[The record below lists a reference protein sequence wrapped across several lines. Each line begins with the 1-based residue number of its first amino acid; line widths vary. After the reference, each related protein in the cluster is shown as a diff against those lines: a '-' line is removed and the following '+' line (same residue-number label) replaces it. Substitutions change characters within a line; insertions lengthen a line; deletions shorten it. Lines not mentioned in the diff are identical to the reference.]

1 MKQGGIF
8 LRKNIGLLINDL
20 NTPFTSEAVKGAELG
35 ARAMDANMYIFP
47 GMYLNNT
54 LISDDHLQYEYQ
66 YNTLFQFAND
76 THLDILYIMMG
87 LIGCRVDFDAR
98 RRFLAQF
105 LGIPVV
111 ILYTDMPGYPS
122 MVFDNQKAFMQG
134 IRHLIVDHNAKNI
147 GYVSGPKTNIDAMER
162 LTAYK
167 NVLKE
172 HNIPYNENYVV
183 YGNFEDSSEQL
194 IGAFVAT
201 HPELDA
207 VVFANDEMAK
217 GGYRVFAKLGLK
229 VGKDILAVGFDNSP
243 YASTLNPPLTTV
255 EANAAELAY
264 KAIVHMADFLD
275 ENASPVAQ
283 RVATHYIH
291 RCSCGCPNYDYDSL
305 ASKLQLTGL
314 LDEEKRPEILK
325 HIMNYLFSTYTDTSM
340 IVQLKDDLSVF
351 FRLVC
356 DLTKSEDIANDRL
369 DVRTL
374 FTQIIE
380 QPIFSYTSVE
390 FFVNL
395 LFSLQFVLERQI
407 PNPETRIAFVDLFSS
422 MYQQLSMSNF
432 QTYQK
437 QYGSITQIAHLVDE
451 ISANLS
457 LSKLMDLPF
466 ESILKNMNAIGI
478 HASFLYTYR
487 QPINHPRDTV
497 FRKPDSLL
505 FRAYTIENQSFGVP
519 KNEQLVTVNSIF
531 NNSKMRSDKRST
543 YILSPLF
550 SQEQLL
556 GLIVC
561 DTEIDYFNMV
571 PSLGIHISAA
581 LKTMLLLEQQKGIS
595 EHLQQ
600 NLEQISKH
608 NLILREISKTDQ
620 LTGLYNRWGFLDYV
634 KTIIE
639 NPMNQNRE
647 VLVLYADM
655 DNLKMINDKYGHEEG
670 DFALREIGKIL
681 KEAFRN
687 TDVIS
692 RFGGDEFVA
701 FALLGIPNYEKIM
714 KHRISEITERHNQMV
729 QKPYR
734 IEMSIGICEVS
745 CSKDLNI
752 EEILEQADKKL
763 YIEKKAKK
771 EKQKK

>member
-1 MKQGGIF
+1 MEQGGEF
-8 LRKNIGLLINDL
+8 SLRKNIGLLINDL

-35 ARAMDANMYIFP
+35 ARAIDANMYIFP
-47 GMYLNNT
+47 GMYLDNT

-76 THLDILYIMMG
+76 NHLDILYIMMG
-87 LIGCRVDFDAR
+87 LIGCRVDLDAR

-111 ILYTDMPGYPS
+111 ILFTDMPGYPS
-122 MVFDNQKAFMQG
+122 MIFDNQKAFMQG
-134 IRHLIVDHNAKNI
+134 IRHLIIDHGAKNI

-162 LTAYK
+162 LNAYK
-167 NVLKE
+167 KVLE
-172 HNIPYNENYVV
+172 EQNIPYNKNYVV
-183 YGNFEDSSEQL
+183 YGNFEDSSEKL
-194 IGAFVAT
+194 IGAFVST

-207 VVFANDEMAK
+207 IVFANDEMAK

-229 VGKDILAVGFDNSP
+229 VGRDILVVGFDNAP

-264 KAIVHMADFLD
+264 KAIIHTADFLD
-275 ENASPVAQ
+275 ENAAPVAQ

-325 HIMNYLFSTYTDTSM
+325 HIMNYLFGTYTDTSM

-356 DLTKSEDIANDRL
+356 DLTRSEDIANDRL

-407 PNPETRIAFVDLFSS
+407 QDPEARIAFVDLFSS

-432 QTYQK
+432 RTYQK
-437 QYGSITQIAHLVDE
+437 QYGSIAQITHLVDE

-457 LSKLMDLPF
+457 LSKLTNLPF
-466 ESILKNMNAIGI
+466 ESILKNMSAIGI

-487 QPINHPRDTV
+487 QPINHPHDTV

-505 FRAYTIENQSFGVP
+505 LRAYTIENQAFGVP

-561 DTEIDYFNMV
+561 DTEIDYFNLI
-571 PSLGIHISAA
+571 PPLGTHISAA
-581 LKTMLLLEQQKGIS
+581 LKTMLLLEQQSEIS

-600 NLEQISKH
+600 NLEQMSKH
-608 NLILREISKTDQ
+608 NLILKEISKTDQ

-655 DNLKMINDKYGHEEG
+655 DNLKMINDKYGHDEG

-734 IEMSIGICEVS
+734 IEMSIGICEVP

-771 EKQKK
+771 EKRK

>member
-1 MKQGGIF
+1 M
-8 LRKNIGLLINDL
+8 RKNIGLLINDL

-35 ARAMDANMYIFP
+35 ARAIDANMYIFP
-47 GMYLNNT
+47 GMYLDNT

-76 THLDILYIMMG
+76 NHLDILYIMMG
-87 LIGCRVDFDAR
+87 LIGCRIDLDAR

-122 MVFDNQKAFMQG
+122 MIFDNQGAFMQG
-134 IRHLIVDHNAKNI
+134 IRHLIVDHGAKNI
-147 GYVSGPKTNIDAMER
+147 GYVSGPKANIDAMER
-162 LTAYK
+162 LNAYRK
-167 NVLKE
+167 VLE
-172 HNIPYNENYVV
+172 EQNIPYNENYVV
-183 YGNFEDSSEQL
+183 YGNFEDSSEKL
-194 IGAFVAT
+194 IGAFVST

-229 VGKDILAVGFDNSP
+229 VGKDILAIGFDNAP

-264 KAIVHMADFLD
+264 KAILHMADFLD
-275 ENASPVAQ
+275 ENTAPVAQ

-291 RCSCGCPNYDYDSL
+291 RCSCGCANYDYDSL
-305 ASKLQLTGL
+305 AAKLQLVGL
-314 LDEEKRPEILK
+314 LDEKKRPEILK
-325 HIMNYLFSTYTDTSM
+325 HIMNYLFSTYADTN
-340 IVQLKDDLSVF
+340 IILQLKDDLSVF
-351 FRLVC
+351 FRLIC
-356 DLTKSEDIANDRL
+356 DLTTSNDIAADRM
-369 DVRTL
+369 DVQTL

-390 FFVNL
+390 LFVNL

-407 PNPETRIAFVDLFSS
+407 EDPEKRITFVDVFSS
-422 MYQQLSMSNF
+422 MYQQLSISNF
-432 QTYQK
+432 RTYQK
-437 QYGSITQIAHLVDE
+437 QYGSMAQITHLVDE

-457 LSKLMDLPF
+457 QSRLMDLPF
-466 ESILKNMNAIGI
+466 ESILKNMSAIGI
-478 HASFLYTYR
+478 HSSFLYTFK
-487 QPINHPRDTV
+487 QPINHPHDTV

-505 FRAYTIENQSFGVP
+505 LRAYTIENQSFGVP
-519 KNEQLVTVNSIF
+519 KNEQLVTINSIF
-531 NNSKMRSDKRST
+531 NNTKMQQDKRRT
-543 YILSPLF
+543 YILAPLF

-561 DTEIDYFNMV
+561 DTELDYFNMV

-581 LKTMLLLEQQKGIS
+581 LKTMLLLEQQKEIS

-600 NLEQISKH
+600 NLEQMSKH
-608 NLILREISKTDQ
+608 NLILKEISKTDQ

-655 DNLKMINDKYGHEEG
+655 DNLKMINDKYGHDEG
-670 DFALREIGKIL
+670 DFALREIGMIL

-714 KHRISEITERHNQMV
+714 KHRIAEITERHNQMV

-734 IEMSIGICEVS
+734 IEMSIGICEVA
-745 CSKDLNI
+745 CTKDLDI
-752 EEILEQADKKL
+752 EEVLEQADKKL